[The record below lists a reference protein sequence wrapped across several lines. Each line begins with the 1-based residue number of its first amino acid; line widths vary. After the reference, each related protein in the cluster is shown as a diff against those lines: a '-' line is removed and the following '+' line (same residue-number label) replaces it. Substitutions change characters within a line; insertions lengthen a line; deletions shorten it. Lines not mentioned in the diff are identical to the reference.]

1 MLRIAICDDE
11 IKDIKIIKELTVNLL
26 DALQLTY
33 EIEEFLDGSLLLDS
47 VISFDIILLD
57 IEMEKMNGIEVARKL
72 RVYNRDSK
80 IIFIT
85 NSPKYMRTGL
95 AFSTFLGSAV

>member
-33 EIEEFLDGSLLLDS
+33 EIEEFLDGSLLLLDS
-47 VISFDIILLD
+47 PLLLFPFTSALISF
-57 IEMEKMNGIEVARKL
+57 
-72 RVYNRDSK
+72 Y
-80 IIFIT
+80 
-85 NSPKYMRTGL
+85 
-95 AFSTFLGSAV
+95 